1 MRFVRNCLA
10 RHKDKKEIND
20 VEVGLWLILF
30 RGLEYKESPQRSN
43 NYCHIKI

>member
-1 MRFVRNCLA
+1 MRFVCNCLA

-20 VEVGLWLILF
+20 VEVGLSLALF
-30 RGLEYKESPQRSN
+30 RGLEWKESPQRSN

>member
-20 VEVGLWLILF
+20 VEVGLSW
-30 RGLEYKESPQRSN
+30 RSFGA
-43 NYCHIKI
+43 